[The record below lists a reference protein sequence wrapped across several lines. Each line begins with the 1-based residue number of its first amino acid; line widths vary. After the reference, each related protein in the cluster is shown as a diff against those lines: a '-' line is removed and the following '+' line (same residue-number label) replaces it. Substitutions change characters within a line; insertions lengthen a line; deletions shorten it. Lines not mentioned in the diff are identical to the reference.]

1 MRIVNRKKFLI
12 TTIGLLVIILLI
24 IALITVN
31 VYNRMSKSNEEAA
44 TEAENQAVASTTTTQ
59 SSNNSQTTTDEKTQE
74 DTQTV
79 TQSQSTETVTGDLGA
94 SGNFESGSIT
104 QIANKQYSLSSSYVP
119 DDLVWLDLPST
130 RDTQMRSEAA
140 TALTELFNAAQSD
153 GIELYCCS
161 GYRSYET
168 QSELYQWNV
177 DTYGQTEADLV
188 SAKPG
193 TSEHQLGLA
202 MDVTSESVGFD
213 LLESFGQT
221 EEGQY
226 IADHAHEYGF
236 IIRYPQGKTAIT
248 GYSYEPWHL
257 RYLGVDVATDIYNSG
272 KTMEEYYGLV

>member
-31 VYNRMSKSNEEAA
+31 VYNRMSKANEEAA
-44 TEAENQAVASTTTTQ
+44 IEAENQASASTTTTQ
-59 SSNNSQTTTDEKTQE
+59 TSNSSQTTSDVKTEE

-94 SGNFESGSIT
+94 SGNFESGSII
-104 QIANKQYSLSSSYVP
+104 QVANKQYSLSSSYVP

-140 TALTELFNAAQSD
+140 TALTKLFDAADSA